1 MSKYFVTSKTT
12 QEYPFTFQDL
22 RARPPKKKS
31 GFLIAMVAC
40 TSALCGGAAAFAFM
54 ATDGEPEAVQVASLE
69 AGGAA
74 AASAITAVTP
84 EKPARTAEP
93 EPAPAK
99 AEPVIV
105 EPVKVQTV
113 KVEPAAVAVANAEIK
128 EPAPLKTNNPRW
140 ADEPSPTFSPIKQSP
155 GVEKL
160 AAVLK
165 DVDIAESEADVVALE
180 EEMNPELTTAAIAY
194 APEEEEAEPVKP
206 VRISAPSF
214 ATGDL
219 KAARATKWVN
229 MRAKNNKYA
238 AKLLVVPQNAEIRA
252 DPACKHWCRVV
263 YDGKLGYVYRTYIRF
278 PGEATVAANKTTQP
292 EEQKTEKKSGGL
304 INKIKENF
312 RPDP

>member
-22 RARPPKKKS
+22 RARPPKKRS

-54 ATDGEPEAVQVASLE
+54 ANDSEPDVVQTASLE
-69 AGGAA
+69 TGGAA
-74 AASAITAVTP
+74 AASTIAAVIP
-84 EKPARTAEP
+84 EKPADIVEPEPKKAEPAIAEP
-93 EPAPAK
+93 ETVDTVEIQPAA
-99 AEPVIV
+99 
-105 EPVKVQTV
+105 
-113 KVEPAAVAVANAEIK
+113 AAVANVEVVM
-128 EPAPLKTNNPRW
+128 PAPLTTDNPRW
-140 ADEPSPTFSPIKQSP
+140 SDEPTKTASLVGQNS
-155 GVEKL
+155 GVDKL
-160 AAVLK
+160 AEILK
-165 DVDIAESEADVVALE
+165 DVDIAESEDDVVALE
-180 EEMNPELTTAAIAY
+180 EEMNPELAETAIAY
-194 APEEEEAEPVKP
+194 APEEEAEPTKP

-238 AKLLVVPQNAEIRA
+238 AKLLVVPQNADIKA

-278 PGEATVAANKTTQP
+278 PGETTVAAKAAQP
-292 EEQKTEKKSGGL
+292 EEEKTEKKSSGL
-304 INKIKENF
+304 LNKLRENF
-312 RPDP
+312 KPDP